1 MPEPQRGEVYFRD
14 HCFDVSSPA
23 LNWGSTYRHRKSL
36 RLGAHILLRLDTMAF
51 NLTDLPEAVRL
62 KARSLGSTGE
72 RWVATLG
79 ETVDNLAR
87 QWQFVPRD
95 ILSGGSESLIVVV
108 DLEDDSSAVLKVG
121 LPGMCDCRR
130 EAQVLRLA
138 NGTGYPRLME
148 HDEGY
153 NALLL
158 ERLGASL
165 ADSNLA
171 VSQQIEVLCQ
181 TLQEAW
187 MPLDSSQGLM
197 TGGEKARWLADF
209 IELAWQDLG
218 NPCADIT
225 KELAL
230 AFASEREAAF
240 HPNQSVLVHGDA
252 HAHNTL
258 RACDGKGKYKFVD
271 PDGLFAEPAY
281 DLAIPMRTWNDELLE
296 GDAVT
301 RGQARCRTLA
311 RLTSIEERAIWQWG
325 LMERVATGLLLLQ
338 LGMTQLGVQ
347 TLAVADLWSNASISW
362 NR

>member
-1 MPEPQRGEVYFRD
+1 
-14 HCFDVSSPA
+14 
-23 LNWGSTYRHRKSL
+23 L
-36 RLGAHILLRLDTMAF
+36 IRLDAMAF
-51 NLTDLPEAVRL
+51 YLTDLPEAVRL

-72 RWVATLG
+72 RWLATLG
-79 ETVDNLAR
+79 ETVGNLAR

-121 LPGMCDCRR
+121 LPGVCDCRR
-130 EAQVLRLA
+130 EAHVLRIA
-138 NGTGYPRLME
+138 NGTGYPRLIE
-148 HDEGY
+148 HDEVY

-158 ERLGASL
+158 ERLGESL

-187 MPLDSSQGLM
+187 IPLESSQGLM
-197 TGGEKARWLADF
+197 TGGDKARSLSAF
-209 IELAWQDLG
+209 IERGWRVLG

-230 AFASEREAAF
+230 AFAIEREAAF
-240 HPNQSVLVHGDA
+240 NANHSVLVHGDA

-258 RACDGKGKYKFVD
+258 RSSDGKGRYKFVD
-271 PDGLFAEPAY
+271 PDGLCAEPAC

-296 GDAVT
+296 GDAVA
-301 RGQARCRTLA
+301 RGQARCRMLA
-311 RLTSIEERAIWQWG
+311 MLTSTDERAIWQWG
-325 LMERVATGLLLLQ
+325 LMERVSTGLLLLEI
-338 LGMTQLGVQ
+338 GMTQLGVQ